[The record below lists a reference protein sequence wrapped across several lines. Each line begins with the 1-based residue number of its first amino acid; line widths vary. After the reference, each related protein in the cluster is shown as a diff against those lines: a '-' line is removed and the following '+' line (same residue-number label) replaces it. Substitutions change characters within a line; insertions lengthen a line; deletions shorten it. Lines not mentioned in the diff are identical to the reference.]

1 MPGALSSPSSP
12 SAEPLSGL
20 AIGLGFL
27 ATAIVL
33 LFLPRLLRLN
43 APWPT
48 ASRVS
53 AWVLLTIGVAGTG
66 TELEKLRPG
75 FANLGVGLLLLS
87 VAAGMLALAT
97 RVLHGRIAAAAG
109 IVGVLVGLLGMGGA
123 IGGLGELITAGN
135 GRAYSTPPAP
145 TAPGSAWSA
154 AVVIGVVLSGLQLGV
169 AVVALFH
176 DFQR

>member
-97 RVLHGRIAAAAG
+97 RVLHGRISCARPRRQRVPGTQHSGRRSRGARNNQRRAG
-109 IVGVLVGLLGMGGA
+109 FPSRRLRRPPGEGASAVGGPRGCL
-123 IGGLGELITAGN
+123 
-135 GRAYSTPPAP
+135 STRNA
-145 TAPGSAWSA
+145 T
-154 AVVIGVVLSGLQLGV
+154 
-169 AVVALFH
+169 
-176 DFQR
+176 